1 MTKEIKEIL
10 MICKNLTKHQLINKA
25 SIETI
30 VVRKLLDRKI
40 KEYLNKNNLTI
51 DETKK

>member
-10 MICKNLTKHQLINKA
+10 MICENLTKHQLIDKA

-30 VVRKLLDRKI
+30 VIKKLLDRKI
-40 KEYLNKNNLTI
+40 NEYLNKNNLTT
-51 DETKK
+51 DEIKK